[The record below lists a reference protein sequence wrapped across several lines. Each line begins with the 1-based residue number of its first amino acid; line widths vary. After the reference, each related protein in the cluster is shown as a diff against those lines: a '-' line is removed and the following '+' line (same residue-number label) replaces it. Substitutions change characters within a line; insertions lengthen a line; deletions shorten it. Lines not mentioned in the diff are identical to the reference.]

1 MPGLH
6 ILANMETAE
15 GARSV
20 FGTESYL
27 ATVLYSKPEWL
38 EENRDT
44 AKKLASAIQR
54 TLTWLL
60 THSPAEIREKLPAS
74 FRTEDAQT
82 DEEALR
88 MTQAM
93 LSPDGKFTPEA
104 VEAVHRVLGTAVES
118 VRNAKID
125 LGKTY
130 TNETV
135 Q

>member
-1 MPGLH
+1 
-6 ILANMETAE
+6 
-15 GARSV
+15 
-20 FGTESYL
+20 
-27 ATVLYSKPEWL
+27 
-38 EENRDT
+38 
-44 AKKLASAIQR
+44 
-54 TLTWLL
+54 
-60 THSPAEIREKLPAS
+60 LPAS

-93 LSPDGKFTPEA
+93 LSPDGKFTLEA
-104 VEAVHRVLGTAVES
+104 VEAVHKVLGTAVES

-130 TNETV
+130 TNEMV